1 MVDLPKVSCLCP
13 QTYSVDRQVPDSAST
28 ATAYLCGV
36 KTNYKTIGVSAAA
49 RFDQCNTTFGN
60 EVFSV
65 IYHAKIVGRLVLGL
79 GGYDRAESLRDLSS
93 AGKSGGVV
101 TSTKVQHQHASEAST
116 WN

>member
-1 MVDLPKVSCLCP
+1 M
-13 QTYSVDRQVPDSAST
+13 DRQVPDSAGT

-36 KTNYKTIGVSAAA
+36 KANYKTIGLSAAA
-49 RFDQCNTTFGN
+49 RLDQCNTTFGN

-79 GGYDRAESLRDLSS
+79 GGYDKTGSLGDLLSS

-101 TSTKVQHQHASEAST
+101 TVTRVQHQHASPAST